1 MGAFDDAMNDSDQL
15 FHKIYLNLQKIF
27 RSLNIGQAFQGRSL
41 PISLTQMRALSLFN
55 EQELVN
61 ISDISRSLRMS
72 IQSATNLVNRLQL
85 AGYVEKSKNKDD
97 KRISQVRLTR
107 KGKQR
112 LSFFRTGELQTIQHL
127 LNQLDPFE
135 GKVLNEA
142 LTNASLLLQ
151 KAIHTSSQG
160 APVVSATP
168 TNLLPRKEKYETG
181 QRT

>member
-1 MGAFDDAMNDSDQL
+1 MKDSDQL

-27 RSLNIGQAFQGRSL
+27 RCLNIGQAFQGKSL

-55 EQELVN
+55 EQEVVS
-61 ISDISRSLRMS
+61 ISDISRSLGMS
-72 IQSATNLVNRLQL
+72 IQSATNLVHRLEL
-85 AGYVEKSKNKDD
+85 ACYVERSKNKED
-97 KRISQVRLTR
+97 KRISQVRLTN

-112 LSFFRTGELQTIQHL
+112 LSFFRTGELQTIQYL

-135 GKVLNEA
+135 GKVLNES

-160 APVVSATP
+160 DPVVRTNK
-168 TNLLPRKEKYETG
+168 TNLPPRKEKYETG
-181 QRT
+181 QGT